1 MQARDDNSFQI
12 SMVMDDDD
20 DDDDRA
26 FIYRLASGD
35 LKQLF

>member
-20 DDDDRA
+20 NIT

>member
-12 SMVMDDDD
+12 SMAVDDD

-26 FIYRLASGD
+26 FIYRIASGD
-35 LKQLF
+35 LKQRF